1 MISKC
6 SPTSFSHDMIKNQMI
21 TNYIL
26 CDISTWRVRLVD
38 FLKVPSDLR
47 YSLNLQRNRKL
58 MYIFTERY
66 KLLRKIYNCNSPGDL
81 HPSMLRQN
89 LCINCCFRLYRRLS
103 QCSIPKDIK
112 NIKLLQNSELQFDKS
127 KQFFH
132 SGEGK
137 RGFNQSVFVIILKR
151 NRYMDLYCTIY

>member
-1 MISKC
+1 
-6 SPTSFSHDMIKNQMI
+6 MIKNQMI

-38 FLKVPSDLR
+38 FSLKVPSDLR

-81 HPSMLRQN
+81 HPSMLR
-89 LCINCCFRLYRRLS
+89 
-103 QCSIPKDIK
+103 
-112 NIKLLQNSELQFDKS
+112 
-127 KQFFH
+127 
-132 SGEGK
+132 
-137 RGFNQSVFVIILKR
+137 
-151 NRYMDLYCTIY
+151 

>member
-1 MISKC
+1 
-6 SPTSFSHDMIKNQMI
+6 MI

-26 CDISTWRVRLVD
+26 CDISTWRVRLVN
-38 FLKVPSDLR
+38 FLEVPSDLR

-66 KLLRKIYNCNSPGDL
+66 KLLRKIYNYNSPGDL

-89 LCINCCFRLYRRLS
+89 ICINCCFRLYRRLS

-112 NIKLLQNSELQFDKS
+112 DISLLQNSELQFDKS

-137 RGFNQSVFVIILKR
+137 RGFNQSVFVVILKR
-151 NRYMDLYCTIY
+151 NRYMDLCCTIY

>member
-6 SPTSFSHDMIKNQMI
+6 SPTSFSHDVIKNQMI

-38 FLKVPSDLR
+38 FLEVPSDLR

-81 HPSMLRQN
+81 HPSMLR
-89 LCINCCFRLYRRLS
+89 
-103 QCSIPKDIK
+103 
-112 NIKLLQNSELQFDKS
+112 
-127 KQFFH
+127 
-132 SGEGK
+132 
-137 RGFNQSVFVIILKR
+137 
-151 NRYMDLYCTIY
+151 